1 MWYVVCLVSES
12 NRRCRVFTLRDG
24 DIDILRISVL
34 SETSSQGLQDV
45 AVRRRV
51 PSPMRRPGNVRRRGH
66 IYVAERRRGYVPVSR
81 NWVFHLRP
89 CGDVLQT

>member
-12 NRRCRVFTLRDG
+12 NRRGRVFTLRDG
-24 DIDILRISVL
+24 DIDVLCISVL
-34 SETSSQGLQDV
+34 FETSSQRLQDV

-66 IYVAERRRGYVPVSR
+66 IYVALRRSGYVTVRR
-81 NWVFHLRP
+81 NWVFHLRL
-89 CGDVLQT
+89 CGDVL